1 MHPLADV
8 FPYMSCCKGLNKSI
22 VGASTFLLHWYAV
35 NGSIASVRHL
45 ENCGLRKHVQVG
57 GRSSECTP
65 LALQLLSLES
75 IEWEAEM
82 GWLIFRHWKQQAR
95 EFLGLCASTD
105 F

>member
-1 MHPLADV
+1 MHPSADV

-35 NGSIASVRHL
+35 NGSIASVWHL
-45 ENCGLRKHVQVG
+45 ENCGLQKHVQVG

-82 GWLIFRHWKQQAR
+82 GWLIFCHWKQQAQ
-95 EFLGLCASTD
+95 EFLGSCASTD